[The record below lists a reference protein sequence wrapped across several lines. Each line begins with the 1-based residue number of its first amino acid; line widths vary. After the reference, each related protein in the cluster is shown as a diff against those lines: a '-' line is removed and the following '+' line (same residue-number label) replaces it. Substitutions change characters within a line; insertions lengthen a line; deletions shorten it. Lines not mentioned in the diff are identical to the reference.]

1 MYNCTSTVKKGALF
15 FFFFSFKVDGGNIR
29 LSSKIPGTDPNEGL
43 LEVFLNGSWGAVC
56 NEWFTYND
64 IPAKI
69 ACNELGYPG
78 FDYFITDSSVYGDFS
93 DLSPAI
99 DYILCSEGE
108 NSILDCVRMP
118 GNCSPQNY
126 VALKCQGT
134 LHTVL
139 VTAVH

>member
-1 MYNCTSTVKKGALF
+1 M
-15 FFFFSFKVDGGNIR
+15 DGGNIR

-56 NEWFTYND
+56 NEWFTYNE
-64 IPAKI
+64 IPATI

-78 FDYFITDSSVYGDFS
+78 FDCFTDPTVYGDFS

-99 DYILCSEGE
+99 DYIWCSGKE
-108 NSILDCVRMP
+108 NGILDCAGIP

-134 LHTVL
+134 LHMVL